1 MSRFG
6 KLLSGGVL
14 RFWGGRERLTE
25 LRRLVRLLLPYKL
38 YVVFGIICMIGY
50 NIFTAAPAWY
60 VKDVVDALQAGETPS
75 MWRFA
80 LVGGGIV
87 AIFMLKGIFHFG
99 QQYLMGI
106 VGQRLVADLRNRLYR
121 HMQNL
126 SFAFFNRNPSGDL
139 VTRFTSD
146 LINLQNTI
154 SLSIT
159 GPLRDIPQILIFLGI
174 LIIRSWQLFLITVVL
189 MPVVMM
195 LISLFGRRNNKLTS
209 KRLASFGDM
218 TTLLMEAINGFRV
231 VKAFGMERYEAERFE
246 RASQKLLQRNL
257 RTIRISAY
265 STPILEAIGAMAG
278 AVIIMLGGY
287 LIIEQQITA
296 GDFVSFLLAF
306 FMLND
311 PIKKLNGF
319 NLKVQ
324 EGVAAAARI
333 FSLLDEEPE
342 IRDKPDAVRLP
353 PFSQDIHIAVER
365 FGYKGDDRPALRNID
380 LRVRAGEVVAL
391 VGTSGS
397 GKTTL
402 VNLLPRFFDLAEGSI
417 RIDGHDIRDVTLD
430 SLREQIAIVTQEI
443 FLFNDTVANNI
454 AYGLIDCSRER
465 IEQAARA
472 ANAHAFIS
480 AMPRGYDSEI
490 GEGGMQLSGGQRQR
504 IAIARALIKNAPIL
518 ILDEATSALDS
529 ESEQEVQ
536 LAIANLLKGRTT
548 IVIAHRLSTIQRA
561 DRIHVLD
568 QGQVVEQ
575 GRHAELLA
583 MGGQYKKLYEMQFR
597 DLDFSADPDGER
609 SPWWARLRR
618 GERGHLGKSGR

>member
-1 MSRFG
+1 MMKLG
-6 KLLSGGVL
+6 KLVSGGFL
-14 RFWGGRERLTE
+14 RFWGGSERLTE
-25 LRRLVRLLLPYKL
+25 LRRLGRLLLAYKL
-38 YVVFGIICMIGY
+38 YVVLGIICMIGY

-80 LVGGGIV
+80 LVGGGIML
-87 AIFMLKGIFHFG
+87 IFVLKGIFHFG

-106 VGQRLVADLRNRLYR
+106 VGQRLVADLRIRLYR

-174 LIIRSWQLFLITVVL
+174 LVIRSWELFLITVVL
-189 MPVVMM
+189 MPIVLM
-195 LISLFGRRNNKLTS
+195 LISVFGRRNNKLTS
-209 KRLASFGDM
+209 KRLESFGDM
-218 TTLLMEAINGFRV
+218 TTLLMETINGFRV

-246 RASQKLLQRNL
+246 RANRKLLQRNL
-257 RTIRISAY
+257 RTIRISSY
-265 STPILEAIGAMAG
+265 STPILEAIGALAG

-287 LIIEQQITA
+287 LIIEKQITA

-342 IRDKPDAVRLP
+342 IRDKPDAIRLP
-353 PFSQDIHIAVER
+353 PFSEEIRISVER
-365 FGYKGDDRPALRNID
+365 FGYKGDDRPALRNVD
-380 LRVRAGEVVAL
+380 MTVRSGEVVAL

-402 VNLLPRFFDLAEGSI
+402 VNLLPRFFDLTDGSI
-417 RIDGHDIRDVTLD
+417 RIDGHDIRDITLA

-454 AYGLIDCSRER
+454 AYGLIDCSKAR
-465 IEQAARA
+465 IVEAAKA
-472 ANAHAFIS
+472 ANAHDFIS
-480 AMPRGYDSEI
+480 AMPQGYDSEI

-504 IAIARALIKNAPIL
+504 ISIARALIKNAPIL

-561 DRIHVLD
+561 DRIYVLD
-568 QGQVVEQ
+568 QGRVVEQ
-575 GRHAELLA
+575 GRHSELLA
-583 MGGQYKKLYEMQFR
+583 LGGQYKKLYEMQFR
-597 DLDFSADPDGER
+597 DLDYAAEPAGGR
-609 SPWWARLRR
+609 NAWWARLRR
-618 GERGHLGKSGR
+618 GERGQLGKSGQ